1 MTTSDRKS
9 LFARIGTL
17 EPAPPWGL
25 VTAALTILIAFVAVV
40 VGTAVALIWFEGQP
54 FDELAGWTFGAII
67 TIVFVLQTRRRPA
80 DRAAL
85 KLGAGGASLL
95 FIMFLCIGF
104 ALLFDLIGLS
114 LTGAFLPKP
123 ELLGV
128 DLQASGAATWVFAV
142 ALMLAAQPIA
152 EELVFRGVAFPV
164 LRTMLGAWLG
174 LITCAAVYVI
184 FHLLAYPPDYVG
196 VTGITPIWYGLALPF
211 LDGVI
216 ISAVRAHTGSTRAAV
231 AAHVAFG
238 LFALVKALAV

>member
-1 MTTSDRKS
+1 MAERKS
-9 LFARIGTL
+9 LLVKIGTL

-25 VTAALTILIAFVAVV
+25 
-40 VGTAVALIWFEGQP
+40 GAVALALVIAFAAVIVGSTVALALFENQP
-54 FDELAGWTFGAII
+54 FLLLAGWTLGGII
-67 TIVFVLQTRRRPA
+67 TIASVLQMRRRPE

-85 KLGAGGASLL
+85 KLDKSGASLL

-104 ALLFDLIGLS
+104 ALLFDLIGLAI
-114 LTGAFLPKP
+114 TGAFLPKP

-128 DLQASGAATWVFAV
+128 DLQAGGLAAWVFAI
-142 ALMLAAQPIA
+142 AFMLLAQPIA

-174 LITCAAVYVI
+174 LIACAALYAV

-211 LDGVI
+211 LDGLI
-216 ISAVRAHTGSTRAAV
+216 ISAVRAHTGSIRAAV
-231 AAHVAFG
+231 AAHIAFG
-238 LFALVKALAV
+238 LFALVKALVI

>member
-104 ALLFDLIGLS
+104 ALLFDLIGLGV
-114 LTGAFLPKP
+114 TGAFLPKP

-128 DLQASGAATWVFAV
+128 NLRAGAVAEWIFAV
-142 ALMLAAQPIA
+142 IFMLAAQPIS

-164 LRTMLGAWLG
+164 LRTALGAWIG
-174 LITCAAVYVI
+174 LIICAAVYAL
-184 FHLLAYPPDYVG
+184 FHLLAYPPNYVG
-196 VTGITPIWYGLALPF
+196 VAGITPIWYGLILPF
-211 LDGVI
+211 LDGLI
-216 ISAVRAHTGSTRAAV
+216 ISMIRAHTGSTRAAI
-231 AAHVAFG
+231 AAHAAFG
-238 LFALVKALAV
+238 LFAVVKALAL